1 MKDNICQIRY
11 YLLFTT
17 SFGFPFEESVDQFQS
32 PHRDLNRFEL
42 FVKAK
47 KSCVYGSIIIKR
59 IDFVICVALEI
70 IATPTSFYICTFS
83 VRVYLSLLIGL

>member
-1 MKDNICQIRY
+1 MEESIRRIRY

-17 SFGFPFEESVDQFQS
+17 PFGFPFEESVDQFQS

-47 KSCVYGSIIIKR
+47 KS
-59 IDFVICVALEI
+59 
-70 IATPTSFYICTFS
+70 
-83 VRVYLSLLIGL
+83 